1 MSENLAPVVLFVYNR
16 PEHTQY
22 TINALKKNRLAAKTD
37 LFIFCDAPKNP
48 EDTDKVKQVRNI
60 INNVNGFKNISIQ
73 YAHSNK
79 GLASS
84 VIKGVSEIINI
95 YGKVIVLED
104 DLITSSFF
112 LKYMN
117 EALNIYANNEK
128 IWSISGY
135 TPNIKFPTTYEED
148 VYMTSRGC
156 SWGWATWKERWNS
169 IDWEIESY
177 YTFIKSRK
185 KKKMFNEGGNDLTYM
200 LKDQI
205 FKRIDSWAIR
215 WVYNQFIQDKYT
227 IYPTKSLVNNIG
239 TDASGTHSS
248 STQKYDVYL
257 CEEKLVLSESLAVNS
272 EIKKSFKKFYDL
284 NLIGYIGVFS
294 RKFGIYLLLK
304 KLRKQL
310 KI

>member
-1 MSENLAPVVLFVYNR
+1 MNENLAPVVLFVYNR
-16 PEHTQY
+16 PEHTQH
-22 TINALKKNRLAAKTD
+22 TINALKKNQLARKTD

-60 INNVNGFKNISIQ
+60 ISNVSGFKNISVQ
-73 YAHSNK
+73 CAQSNK
-79 GLASS
+79 GLACS
-84 VIKGVSEIINI
+84 IIEGVNEIINI

-117 EALNIYANNEK
+117 EALDTYITNER

-135 TPNIKFPTTYEED
+135 TPNIKFPTAYEED
-148 VYMTSRGC
+148 IYMAGRGC

-169 IDWEIESY
+169 IDWEMESY
-177 YTFIKSRK
+177 YTFIKNRNK
-185 KKKMFNEGGNDLTYM
+185 KKEFNEGGNDLTYM

-215 WVYNQFIQDKYT
+215 WVYNQFIQGKYT
-227 IYPTKSLVNNIG
+227 IYPTKSLVKNIG

-257 CEEKLVLSESLAVNS
+257 YEGEPYLPEDISVNP
-272 EIKKSFKKFYDL
+272 EIKKSFKEFYDL
-284 NLIGYIGVFS
+284 NLIGYIGVLS